1 MVPNGPGESKGYS
14 GLTSRVTHARG
25 QQWNGWEGESRL
37 CAAMLGLEAP
47 RGSAHAH
54 QTRGLAKIISNN
66 MYRVVRVAQLALWGF
81 CQGFCKS
88 CAAPRAL
95 YAREFH

>member
-1 MVPNGPGESKGYS
+1 MLEASS
-14 GLTSRVTHARG
+14 GTGGRGSRAYAR
-25 QQWNGWEGESRL
+25 R
-37 CAAMLGLEAP
+37 CFGLEAP